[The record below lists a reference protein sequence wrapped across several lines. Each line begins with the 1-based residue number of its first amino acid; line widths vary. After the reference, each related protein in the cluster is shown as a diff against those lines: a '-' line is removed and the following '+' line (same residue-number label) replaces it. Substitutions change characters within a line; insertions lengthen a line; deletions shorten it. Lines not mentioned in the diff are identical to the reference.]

1 MNVIQIRTG
10 WNGKLVDSLTMQWK
24 EMRLRPE
31 MALDVIRRRA
41 EQALVGK
48 VTVRRIVY
56 QDDEGDS
63 CTLTVPSLSDALDLC
78 KDGVLRL
85 KLVTEPATM
94 TELKAEDLMDE
105 LLKRVEGLNLH
116 RVWERLGEAGL
127 ELLAEL
133 QPQWQDEWAK
143 LIQPLNLLASGCQVD
158 QRELCQLALG
168 MYERMEGPLQH
179 KVKELTLQSL
189 ETVVQDVG
197 DGGLLSWCHG
207 RNILKRR
214 CSKVAQNEYCT
225 WVSLKIGDL
234 LVSVS
239 TICTHKPS
247 IFPKDMRT
255 HHMSWK
261 AVTSHRPRN

>member
-1 MNVIQIRTG
+1 MNTIQIRTC

-48 VTVRRIVY
+48 VTVRRILY

-85 KLVTEPATM
+85 QLVTEPTNPVKP
-94 TELKAEDLMDE
+94 LNAEDLMDE

-158 QRELCQLALG
+158 QGELCQLALG
-168 MYERMEGPLQH
+168 MYEKMESPLQD
-179 KVKELTLQSL
+179 KVKALTLQGLESL
-189 ETVVQDVG
+189 VKDG
-197 DGGLLSWCHG
+197 DDGLRSW
-207 RNILKRR
+207 
-214 CSKVAQNEYCT
+214 SKHTPHFSLRKTDPAH
-225 WVSLKIGDL
+225 VSKTL
-234 LVSVS
+234 
-239 TICTHKPS
+239 
-247 IFPKDMRT
+247 
-255 HHMSWK
+255 
-261 AVTSHRPRN
+261 TSHTTRPSN

>member
-1 MNVIQIRTG
+1 MNTIQIRTC
-10 WNGKLVDSLTMQWK
+10 WNGKPVDSLTMQWK

-78 KDGVLRL
+78 NDGVLRL
-85 KLVTEPATM
+85 QLVTEPATKPM
-94 TELKAEDLMDE
+94 TEMMKAEDLMDE

-168 MYERMEGPLQH
+168 MYERMESPLQD
-179 KVKELTLQSL
+179 KVKASTLQSL
-189 ETVVQDVG
+189 DSLVKDG
-197 DGGLLSWCHG
+197 DGRSWCHG
-207 RNILKRR
+207 
-214 CSKVAQNEYCT
+214 
-225 WVSLKIGDL
+225 
-234 LVSVS
+234 
-239 TICTHKPS
+239 
-247 IFPKDMRT
+247 
-255 HHMSWK
+255 
-261 AVTSHRPRN
+261 